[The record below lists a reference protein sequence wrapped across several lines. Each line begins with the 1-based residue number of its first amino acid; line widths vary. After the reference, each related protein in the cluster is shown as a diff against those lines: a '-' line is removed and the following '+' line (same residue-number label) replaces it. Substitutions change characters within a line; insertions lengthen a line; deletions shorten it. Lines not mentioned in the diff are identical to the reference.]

1 MNFSIHQASHAG
13 NRKYNQDRVAYSYSS
28 EALLMVL
35 ADGMGGH
42 QHGELAATMIIETFV
57 RSFGQQAQA
66 RIADPG
72 AFIQDTMSRAHE
84 RIMQFPHD
92 QEAGGFP
99 GSTCVAALIQDD
111 TIYFG
116 HAGDSRLYVLRD
128 QAILS
133 KTTDHSLVHQW
144 VKWGIISAEEARTH
158 PQRNQIISCL
168 GGTQETFHME
178 AGVAFT
184 LRSGDVILLCSD
196 GLWGPYTDEELSVA
210 FASLPIEQT
219 LDSLI
224 VRAFESQDGHSDNLT
239 GVALRWGDG
248 EAPHP
253 NVKTIN
259 CILEIL

>member
-99 GSTCVAALIQDD
+99 GSTCVAALIQD
-111 TIYFG
+111 
-116 HAGDSRLYVLRD
+116 AD
-128 QAILS
+128 QALYAA
-133 KTTDHSLVHQW
+133 KDAGRNCVRTVPPP
-144 VKWGIISAEEARTH
+144 ARH
-158 PQRNQIISCL
+158 RGQ
-168 GGTQETFHME
+168 
-178 AGVAFT
+178 
-184 LRSGDVILLCSD
+184 
-196 GLWGPYTDEELSVA
+196 
-210 FASLPIEQT
+210 ASPAV
-219 LDSLI
+219 S
-224 VRAFESQDGHSDNLT
+224 R
-239 GVALRWGDG
+239 
-248 EAPHP
+248 
-253 NVKTIN
+253 
-259 CILEIL
+259 